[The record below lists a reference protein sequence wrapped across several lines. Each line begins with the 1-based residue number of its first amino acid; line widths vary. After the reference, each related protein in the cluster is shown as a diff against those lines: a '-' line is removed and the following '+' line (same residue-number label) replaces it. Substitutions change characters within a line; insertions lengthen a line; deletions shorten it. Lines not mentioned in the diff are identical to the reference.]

1 MSTPGTPGQAARRG
15 AQQPAAGPA
24 QQASAAG
31 QPAAA
36 RSAPAPQTAAQQPA
50 QQTSAAPTPAQQPAQ
65 PSPRAAVRSSTPA
78 RLRIARTLA
87 TAAALLTGVVAT
99 GSFDTS
105 GVNAPPNVIAAQW
118 EAAERA
124 GADTAAAQL
133 QVARTVA
140 EASAEVP
147 EDQRSADPSAFRS
160 DVGSAAEWLAGS
172 GVSTSGSLVDL
183 ALAGQDAIAAATA
196 GEDAAAL
203 YESASSAAGTAID
216 VSDVVAEER
225 ATDLATGSRST
236 LTAVVGGL
244 ATLLLVGLLVWLAL
258 LTRRIVNVPLLIATA
273 ITAGL
278 TYVSLD
284 PSALPV
290 NFDQQVETG
299 SLTAQALEDVRLAR
313 VAQYEQTLGLGDA
326 ADAVERATSSVSA
339 LGEPD
344 LNAAWRT
351 VADAQED
358 LEAAAEGAGMAAVLA
373 SQTGFQAAEGA
384 LAELADTR
392 LGGSV
397 GSVGRPALLTSGL
410 ALLLGVV
417 AAGLAWAGVTQR
429 LRDYR

>member
-1 MSTPGTPGQAARRG
+1 MSIPGPAGQAAR
-15 AQQPAAGPA
+15 PAAQPQAAASPGQQAHAPA
-24 QQASAAG
+24 QQAGPQPSQQAG
-31 QPAAA
+31 
-36 RSAPAPQTAAQQPA
+36 AQQ
-50 QQTSAAPTPAQQPAQ
+50 TPAQQQAQ
-65 PSPRAAVRSSTPA
+65 PSPRAAARTSSPA

-124 GADTAAAQL
+124 GNDTAAAQL
-133 QVARTVA
+133 EVARTVA
-140 EASAEVP
+140 EATAAVP
-147 EDQRSADPSAFRS
+147 EDQRSSDPTTFRS

-172 GVSTSGSLVDL
+172 GVATSGSLVDL
-183 ALAGQDAIAAATA
+183 ALAGQDAMAAAAA
-196 GEDAAAL
+196 GEDAVAL
-203 YESASSAAGTAID
+203 YEGASSAATTAIE
-216 VSDVVAEER
+216 VSDAVAEER

-290 NFDQQVETG
+290 NFDQQVEAG
-299 SLTAQALEDVRLAR
+299 SLTAQALEEVRLAR
-313 VAQYEQTLGLGDA
+313 VAQYEHTLGLGTA
-326 ADAVERATSSVSA
+326 ADAVDRATESVTA
-339 LGEPD
+339 LGDTD
-344 LNAAWRT
+344 LSAEWRT
-351 VADAQED
+351 VADAQQE
-358 LEAAAEGAGMAAVLA
+358 LEAAGEGGGIEAVLA
-373 SQTGFQAAEGA
+373 SQQGFRAAEDA
-384 LAELADTR
+384 LADLADTR

-397 GSVGRPALLTSGL
+397 GSVGRPALVTSGL
-410 ALLLGVV
+410 ALLLGIV